1 MTKKKTTK
9 ELAGTQLLEKEPE
22 AQKFDALKYC
32 MELFKVREDN
42 VFVFKDLGDR
52 FALHTKDAKKYV
64 LPKHM
69 IK

>member
-1 MTKKKTTK
+1 M
-9 ELAGTQLLEKEPE
+9 LEKEPE